1 MGWLRQTLTVGANPN
16 VCFLFSHVQVILPNS
31 AAASTF
37 FFGNSLASWFLK
49 NRSSFWHWNR
59 MNILLY
65 SDGLTAPRQWF
76 GRNLCIFFVLGDVGC
91 CCFHQEKHNFTPMI
105 WLIWEK
111 WSMGHFLMGHSKGAV
126 YSSSQNRKGVFLEY
140 CTGNLYRLLLKH
152 FLSEMHHWIGDASI
166 LTNSHPKKSL
176 PYSMAKGMQL
186 LGTFKTP

>member
-1 MGWLRQTLTVGANPN
+1 M
-16 VCFLFSHVQVILPNS
+16 LPFFTCAGYS
-31 AAASTF
+31 PQQCSSKHI

-126 YSSSQNRKGVFLEY
+126 YSSSQNRESLPFGSQTFLI
-140 CTGNLYRLLLKH
+140 R
-152 FLSEMHHWIGDASI
+152 DAPLNRWCIYINKQPSK
-166 LTNSHPKKSL
+166 KKS
-176 PYSMAKGMQL
+176 
-186 LGTFKTP
+186 TI